1 MPTNR
6 PGDLAALN
14 GLSHLD
20 DPLRRQLYK
29 YVIESDGPV
38 SREQAAAA
46 ASIGRTL
53 AAYHLDKLAE
63 GGLLT
68 VSYQRPA
75 GRGGPGAGRPAK
87 LYTRAARELTV
98 SVPPRDYELLAKLL
112 VASVEQDASGAVRAA
127 VNAAAAEAGRRA
139 GGQTGGNVLGALRNC
154 GYLPRAS
161 DDGRITLR
169 NCPFHM
175 VAQDHRDVVCGLNLR
190 LVEGVIAGCGDPS
203 AHAELNPE
211 PERCCVVVHNVTP
224 PHAHLSPPQASSLRS
239 PADSESAAREKRRER
254 GHHDVGDAVAAQ
266 HG

>member
-1 MPTNR
+1 MPINR

-20 DPLRRQLYK
+20 DPLRRQLYE
-29 YVIESDGPV
+29 YVTESDGPV

-53 AAYHLDKLAE
+53 AAYHLDKLADA
-63 GGLLT
+63 GLLT

-87 LYTRAARELTV
+87 LYTPATQEMSV
-98 SVPPRDYELLAKLL
+98 SLPPRDYELLAKLL
-112 VASVEQDASGAVRAA
+112 VASVEQDASGAVQQA

-139 GGQTGGNVLGALRNC
+139 GGETGGNVVGALRNC
-154 GYLPRAS
+154 GYLPRAG

-169 NCPFHM
+169 NGPFHT

-190 LVEGVIAGCGDPS
+190 LVQGVIAGCGDPH
-203 AHAELNPE
+203 AHAELDPH
-211 PERCCVVVHNVTP
+211 PDRCCVVVHNVSP
-224 PHAHLSPPQASSLRS
+224 PHAHLSPPPASSLSS
-239 PADSESAAREKRRER
+239 PADSESAASETRSP
-254 GHHDVGDAVAAQ
+254 
-266 HG
+266 

>member
-1 MPTNR
+1 MSINR

-20 DPLRRQLYK
+20 DPLRRQLYE

-63 GGLLT
+63 AGLLT

-87 LYTRAARELTV
+87 LYTRAAREITV
-98 SVPPRDYELLAKLL
+98 SVPPRDYELLARLL

-127 VNAAAAEAGRRA
+127 VNSAAPKPAGARAAKPAATSLGRCATVATCRGPA
-139 GGQTGGNVLGALRNC
+139 MTA
-154 GYLPRAS
+154 AS
-161 DDGRITLR
+161 PCEIVRFTWSPRITE
-169 NCPFHM
+169 M
-175 VAQDHRDVVCGLNLR
+175 W
-190 LVEGVIAGCGDPS
+190 
-203 AHAELNPE
+203 
-211 PERCCVVVHNVTP
+211 CV
-224 PHAHLSPPQASSLRS
+224 
-239 PADSESAAREKRRER
+239 
-254 GHHDVGDAVAAQ
+254 G
-266 HG
+266 

>member
-1 MPTNR
+1 MSITR
-6 PGDLAALN
+6 PADLAALN

-20 DPLRRQLYK
+20 DPLRRQLYE

-63 GGLLT
+63 AGLLT

-112 VASVEQDASGAVRAA
+112 VASVEQDGSGCSASGRQRGRHRSRQARGRPNRRQRPWGAA
-127 VNAAAAEAGRRA
+127 QLWLPAAGRR
-139 GGQTGGNVLGALRNC
+139 
-154 GYLPRAS
+154 
-161 DDGRITLR
+161 
-169 NCPFHM
+169 
-175 VAQDHRDVVCGLNLR
+175 
-190 LVEGVIAGCGDPS
+190 
-203 AHAELNPE
+203 
-211 PERCCVVVHNVTP
+211 
-224 PHAHLSPPQASSLRS
+224 
-239 PADSESAAREKRRER
+239 
-254 GHHDVGDAVAAQ
+254 
-266 HG
+266 